1 MKVLSGKVLC
11 INGSRFL
18 KKGTWYT
25 IIPTSKYNIT
35 NTYQLENH
43 TDIPWNTSWYHKV
56 NFITEQ
62 EWREQQLNK
71 LL

>member
-1 MKVLSGKVLC
+1 MKVLC
-11 INGSRFL
+11 IKGSKFL
-18 KKGTWYT
+18 IKGEWY
-25 IIPTSKYNIT
+25 KVT
-35 NTYQLENH
+35 NNLTLLSVDTYGLENH
-43 TDIPWNTSWYHKV
+43 TDIKWNHSWYHKV

>member
-1 MKVLSGKVLC
+1 MTKTLTLLSVD
-11 INGSRFL
+11 
-18 KKGTWYT
+18 
-25 IIPTSKYNIT
+25 
-35 NTYQLENH
+35 TYVLENH
-43 TDIPWNTSWYHKV
+43 TDIKWNHSYYHKV